1 MKIIIAGAG
10 EVGFHLAKLLTQ
22 EDHRIYLID
31 TNQKQLERASDEL
44 DILTVAGNAY
54 SISLLTE
61 IGISDTDLMIA
72 VTSSE
77 TTNLT
82 IAILGKQL
90 GAKKSIA
97 RVNDRELLKL
107 HKKRGFETF
116 GIDVMISPE
125 DLAAKEISRLLKRSA
140 FTDAFDFD
148 LGSLMLLGT
157 YISEGASILNQPIT
171 SIKDEDYIA
180 IAIQRADECLL
191 PKEDLTIESKDHVY
205 FICTPEGVEKLRN
218 ITAKNHHEI
227 KDVMII
233 GGGKIGFATAKML
246 SRKKRIKI
254 LELDR
259 DRAFDLAERLPDI
272 TIIHEDGHNVRV
284 LEEENLASMDAFIA
298 VTGNSETNIMSCL
311 LAKKMGVQKTIALV
325 ENIDYINLSQ
335 NIGIDTLINKK
346 IIVANNIFRYVRN
359 ATINNIAGLHGL
371 DAEVLEIIVQP
382 RSKVNGKTI
391 VDIEMPGE
399 SLIAGII
406 RQGEGFI
413 SKPDFIIQEN
423 DKVIVLAHS
432 ECVNRLVKLFN

>member
-31 TNQKQLERASDEL
+31 TNQKQLEHASDEL

-61 IGISDTDLMIA
+61 IGISDADLMIA

-82 IAILGKQL
+82 VAILGKQL

-107 HKKRGFETF
+107 HKKKGFETF

-125 DLAAKEISRLLKRSA
+125 DLAAKEISRLLKRTA

-148 LGSLMLLGT
+148 LGMLMLLGT
-157 YISEGASILNQPIT
+157 YISEGASILNKPVT
-171 SIKDEDYIA
+171 SIKDDDYIA
-180 IAIQRADECLL
+180 IAIQRGNECLL
-191 PKEDLTIESKDHVY
+191 PREDLFIEQKDHVY
-205 FICTPEGVEKLRN
+205 FICKPDGVEKLRN
-218 ITAKNHHEI
+218 LTAQNHHEVR
-227 KDVMII
+227 DVMII

-254 LELDR
+254 LELNR
-259 DRAFDLAERLPDI
+259 ERAYNLAEKLPDI
-272 TIIHEDGHNVRV
+272 TIIQEDGHNVRV
-284 LEEENLASMDAFIA
+284 LEDENLASMDAFIA

-311 LAKKMGVQKTIALV
+311 LAKKMGVRKTIALV

-382 RSKVNGKTI
+382 KAKVKEKAI
-391 VDIEMPGE
+391 VDIDMPGE
-399 SLIAGII
+399 SLIAGVI
-406 RQGEGFI
+406 RDGEGFI